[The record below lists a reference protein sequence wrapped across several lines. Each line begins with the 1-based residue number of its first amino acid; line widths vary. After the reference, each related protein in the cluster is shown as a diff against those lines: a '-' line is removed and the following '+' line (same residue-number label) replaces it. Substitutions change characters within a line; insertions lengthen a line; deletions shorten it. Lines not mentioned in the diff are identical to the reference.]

1 MLKWA
6 LVIIFMV
13 FCLAL
18 QRSLQLLG
26 HAVATVAII
35 ATVATVA
42 SFATASALLFLNFK
56 VLNGYFFVLRLEND
70 NNVS

>member
-1 MLKWA
+1 
-6 LVIIFMV
+6 VGSSDNFQV
-13 FCLAL
+13 FYLML

-26 HAVATVAII
+26 HAVAAV

-42 SFATASALLFLNFK
+42 SVASFATALALLLFNFK

>member
-1 MLKWA
+1 
-6 LVIIFMV
+6 MV

-18 QRSLQLLG
+18 QRSLQLLR